1 VFVTTGHEQLCPG
14 KYLCHLLK
22 LSQKPY
28 ALLEA
33 FLLHPLT
40 DRLLFASEAYLL
52 VPLGGYTSE
61 YPVAV
66 ILLSHAVSL
75 PKRAVVV

>member
-1 VFVTTGHEQLCPG
+1 VFVASSSYQVGVGQDLR
-14 KYLCHLLK
+14 HLLK
-22 LSQKPY
+22 HSQKPY

-52 VPLGGYTSE
+52 VPLGG
-61 YPVAV
+61 
-66 ILLSHAVSL
+66 
-75 PKRAVVV
+75 